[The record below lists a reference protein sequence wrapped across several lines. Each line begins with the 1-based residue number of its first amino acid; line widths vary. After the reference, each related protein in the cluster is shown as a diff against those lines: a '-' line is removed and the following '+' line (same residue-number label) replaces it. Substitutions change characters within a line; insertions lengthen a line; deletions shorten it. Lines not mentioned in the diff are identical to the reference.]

1 MSLAAAALR
10 LITVKALDNA
20 TSAAAV
26 CDSVVDPRDLLGDEA
41 RPAIAVFADAG
52 ARRFKGK
59 SLSEAEHYVDLTI
72 EMFVAKAT
80 KIVGQDGADEYEI
93 EYPATDAGLEN
104 RLCRLQ
110 WEIESILFGSPAA
123 WPDLWRRAI
132 NTISAEGSMWERGA
146 DSKAGARFNFRR
158 IAYRIDVI
166 SDPARGEDIDPAGFW
181 HAFLVAAEAD
191 QELDELA
198 KDWRALISTPSLPA
212 WRLAAAEFGL
222 PEAAIRML
230 SVVPYSDDEP
240 TDRANAAEDQ
250 DRDIIVTVDAEG
262 ATTQQGENGTPTPIE
277 ETNG

>member
-26 CDSVVDPRDLLGDEA
+26 CDSVVDPRDLLGAEA
-41 RPAIAVFADAG
+41 RPCIAVFADAG
-52 ARRFKGK
+52 VRRFKGK

-80 KIVGQDGADEYEI
+80 KIAGLDGDEEFEI

-132 NTISAEGSMWERGA
+132 NSISAEGSMWERGA

-166 SDPARGEDIDPAGFW
+166 SDPARGEEIDPAGFW
-181 HAFLVAAEAD
+181 HAFLTVAEAD

-198 KDWRALISTPSLPA
+198 KDWRALITTPTLPA

-230 SVVPYSDDEP
+230 GVVPYSDGAP
-240 TDRANAAEDQ
+240 TDRSNIVEDQ

-262 ATTQQGENGTPTPIE
+262 ATAQHGENGTPMPIE
-277 ETNG
+277 EMNG